1 MIREIVKLVKQ
12 AFPGFPDHYAPRLGE
27 VVAIADPL
35 AAERGTDRFRPRY
48 AVDVQPL
55 TPAGEPDPAAPILRG
70 LPLPVTAAGQGRGI
84 YGFPDIGARVLYAF
98 AYGLPSHPQI
108 LAMYPHGQAVPAVR
122 PGELLIQPRDGAFLR
137 FDAKGNVTLQT
148 DGELRQDSHLR
159 TVAADEASEAY
170 GRASRT
176 VDGDLVEQI
185 GGRLAQTVLGALLL
199 SVGGDVRTAIVGGE
213 DRTVGGDKSELVGGK
228 LEAAAQQS
236 LTLTANLGA
245 LLLESKLGVATLK
258 AALNAALQGATVT
271 AGNGAV
277 ELLAILDAVLTAL
290 QAETHGTGVGPSTTP
305 LNTADYT
312 GQQTQLGTI
321 KG

>member
-1 MIREIVKLVKQ
+1 MVRTFKRLLRQ
-12 AFPGFPDHYAPRLGE
+12 AFPGFPEHYAPRLGE
-27 VVAIADPL
+27 VVAIADPP
-35 AAERGTDRFRPRY
+35 AAEQGTDSFRPRY

-55 TPAGEPDPAAPILRG
+55 TPPGEPDPEAPVLRG
-70 LPLPVTAAGQGRGI
+70 LPLPVTAAGNGRGV

-98 AYGLPSHPQI
+98 AYGLPSHPCI
-108 LAMYPHGQAVPAVR
+108 LAVYPQGQAVPAIR

-137 FDAKGNVTLQT
+137 FDGRGNVALQT

-159 TVAADEASEAY
+159 SVAADEASEAF
-170 GRASRT
+170 GKVWRT
-176 VDGDLVEQI
+176 VEGDVIEQI

-228 LEAAAQQS
+228 LEAAAQQA

-245 LLLESKLGVATLK
+245 LLLESKLGPATLK
-258 AALNAALQGATVT
+258 SALTSALQGATVT

-277 ELLAILDAVLTAL
+277 ELLAVLDAVLTAL

-305 LNTADYT
+305 LNTAEYA
-312 GQQTQLGTI
+312 GQQTNLQTI